1 MSKRHVPLLVLFV
14 LVLVGAVQL
23 QAANYPSGNPRTTD
37 NDDSCDIALLPAATL
52 LLPYFEVDTVS
63 SSGETTLITITNTS
77 NAEQAV
83 HIVLWTDWGYPV
95 IDFNIYLTGYD
106 VQSINLYDVIALGQ
120 IAPTRGTGFEDGG
133 SPEGDLSKD
142 NPRVDQE
149 SCRSLTMQVP
159 DIYRQ
164 RMQEAFINGRVPVLG
179 NLPACNAAGSPRA
192 SRPNGHAIGY
202 ATIDVVSSCAPG
214 TPEDQDYYDRLLF
227 DNVLVGDYQQVNPS
241 GRHAQSSPL
250 VHIRAIP
257 EGGTP
262 ASRPATNL
270 KRTFYSRHQS
280 GPVNTRDARQPL
292 PATFAAHWISG
303 GTGQFQTSLKIW
315 REGAT
320 GPNPRCAAYS
330 LNARMPIREIVRFD
344 EEENFTVFTTGLPDP
359 PIIHIP
365 KAPATSL
372 VDIDDDE
379 VFPFN
384 DLGAVAGWVYLN
396 LDTDAE
402 GEYARQAWVV
412 SSMRAEGRYSGDA
425 DVSALGNGCSPRIAQ
440 SEASEGG
447 TDTIIIGPAGNPTP

>member
-120 IAPTRGTGFEDGG
+120 IAPTRGTGFDDGG
-133 SPEGDLSKD
+133 SPVGDLSKD

-149 SCRSLTMQVP
+149 TCRSLTMQVP

-257 EGGTP
+257 EGGT
-262 ASRPATNL
+262 AGSRPATNL

-280 GPVNTRDARQPL
+280 GAVTNRDARQPL
-292 PATFAAHWISG
+292 PATFGARWIEGGSG
-303 GTGQFQTSLKIW
+303 HFQTQFKIW

-320 GPNPRCAAYS
+320 GPGATCATYQTTS
-330 LNARMPIREIVRFD
+330 RMQATELVRFD
-344 EEENFTVFTTGLPDP
+344 EEENFTVLAPVESDVNVNAFAEL
-359 PIIHIP
+359 
-365 KAPATSL
+365 PATAL
-372 VDIDDDE
+372 VDIADDDI
-379 VFPFN
+379 FPPN
-384 DLGAVAGWVYLN
+384 SLGAVAGWVYAN
-396 LDTDAE
+396 LDSPG
-402 GEYARQAWVV
+402 GERAFARQGWIVA
-412 SSMRAEGRYSGDA
+412 SLRAEGRYSGDA
-425 DVSALGNGCSPRIAQ
+425 DAIALGNGCSPRIGE
-440 SEASEGG
+440 SEAAAFPR
-447 TDTIIIGPAGNPTP
+447 TAVIGPAPNPNP